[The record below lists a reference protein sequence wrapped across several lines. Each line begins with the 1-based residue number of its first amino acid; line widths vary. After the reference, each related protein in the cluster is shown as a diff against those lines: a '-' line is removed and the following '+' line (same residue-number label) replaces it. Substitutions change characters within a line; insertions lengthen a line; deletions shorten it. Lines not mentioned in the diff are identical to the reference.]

1 MDGDPTAASIFGGA
15 LKRHRQRLAWSQ
27 EDLAGASGVAV
38 RTISDLE
45 RGVAQQPRSATVR
58 MLAEALGLSGGDLAA
73 FKAAARGSREAD
85 RAGDATTAVP
95 TARPAAVARPAPRML
110 PRDVES
116 FTGRQAELDRL
127 ADAAASSGGS
137 GGVVRVFAV
146 EGMGGIGKT
155 ALALRAAHLVAGRF
169 PDGQLFIDL
178 QGYTPGV
185 RPVAPEDALRSL
197 LFALGV
203 AREQLPEGLAERAAL
218 YRGRLAETRTLVIL
232 DNAESLAQVEP
243 LLPGTGGCLVLVT
256 SRRALSGLDSQV
268 IALDTLPPDDAA
280 ELFRAAAGPGRL
292 TPDDPHVAEIVE
304 LCGYL
309 PLAIRVLAA
318 RLARR
323 RALTAGDVLAEL
335 RAEYRRLGNLA
346 DDDRSV
352 AAAFELSYRHLPSI
366 AQRMFASLGHVP
378 GPDFDPLA
386 AGNAVDD
393 ADADAASASLDALLD
408 HSLLSQPAP
417 GRFRFH
423 DLVRDFAR
431 VKSAA
436 LEGAGL
442 DRLLDFYLYSAQ
454 QADDHL
460 ERRARGRRAVPGYS
474 VHKPR
479 ELPDVSSGG
488 RAVAWLIVELPNLA
502 AASRVALTVGRPAYT
517 VAMSQALAQHL
528 RASGPFNAGLDLHR
542 LALDAATQ
550 LGDPS
555 LQASTEVE
563 IGLLEFQVG
572 RSGEAAATLA
582 RAVDGFGRAGD
593 ANARAEALVNLGVVQ
608 RMRGEHDRARASL
621 AEALRGHQAADDP
634 QGQARALRE
643 LGATQT
649 QTGQFESAE
658 RSLARATELSRL
670 VADRVG
676 EATCLS
682 YLGGVLMVTKKYG
695 PACDALEA
703 GLALYRDLRVPVGEA
718 NCLMYLGKAHLDAGA
733 AGDAER
739 VLAEAGE
746 IYARMGDDH
755 GRAGV
760 LAYLGDAQRLTGK
773 NQAASQT
780 LAAALGLFRE
790 LADVASEAETTNMYA
805 ALALADG
812 DPVAARERYARGLRL
827 ARQVGSSRD
836 QADALAGIAGAHQA
850 EGRGGAARRQYARAL
865 AAYESMNCDADAD
878 RVRRALAD
886 LG

>member
-1 MDGDPTAASIFGGA
+1 
-15 LKRHRQRLAWSQ
+15 LSQ
-27 EDLAGASGVAV
+27 EDLAGVSGVAA

-58 MLAEALGLSGGDLAA
+58 MLAEALGLSGADLAAFRAAARAGRDAGLAGDLAA
-73 FKAAARGSREAD
+73 AI
-85 RAGDATTAVP
+85 
-95 TARPAAVARPAPRML
+95 PAPAARPAPRML
-110 PRDVES
+110 PRDIES

-127 ADAAASSGGS
+127 VTAASSSGGS

-155 ALALRAAHLVAGRF
+155 ALALRAAHLVAGQF

-185 RPVAPEDALRSL
+185 EPVAPEDALRSL

-203 AREQLPEGLAERAAL
+203 AREQIPEGLAERAAL

-232 DNAESLAQVEP
+232 DNAASLAQVEP
-243 LLPGTGGCLVLVT
+243 LLPGTAGCLALVT
-256 SRRALSGLDSQV
+256 SRRALSGLDAQV
-268 IALDTLPPDDAA
+268 LALDTLPTDEAA
-280 ELFRAAAGPGRL
+280 ALFRAAAGPGRL
-292 TPDDPHVAEIVE
+292 AEDDPHIAEIVG
-304 LCGYL
+304 LCGCL

-323 RALTAGDVLAEL
+323 RALTTADVLAEL
-335 RAEYRRLGNLA
+335 RVEYRRLGNLA
-346 DDDRSV
+346 DDDRNV

-366 AQRMFASLGHVP
+366 AQRMFGQLGYVP

-386 AGNAVDD
+386 ASNAVDD
-393 ADADAASASLDALLD
+393 ADAAAAASSLDALLD

-436 LEGAGL
+436 LDGAGV

-454 QADDHL
+454 EADDHL
-460 ERRARGRRAVPGYS
+460 GRRARARRAVPGYS
-474 VHKPR
+474 VRKPR
-479 ELPDVSSGG
+479 ELPDVSTTA

-502 AASRVALTVGRPAYT
+502 AASRIALNVGRPAYT

-528 RASGPFNAGLDLHR
+528 RASGPFTAALDLHR

-550 LGDPS
+550 LGDRS
-555 LQASTEVE
+555 LQAATEVE
-563 IGLLEFQVG
+563 IGLLEYQVG
-572 RSGEAAATLA
+572 RSSDAVSTLS
-582 RAVDGFGRAGD
+582 RAVDGFGLAGD
-593 ANARAEALVNLGVVQ
+593 INARAEALVNLAVVH

-621 AEALRGHQAADDP
+621 EEALDSHRAAGDP
-634 QGQARALRE
+634 RGQAKALRE

-649 QTGQFESAE
+649 QTGQFELAE
-658 RSLARATELSRL
+658 RSLAQASELSRL
-670 VADRVG
+670 VGDRIE
-676 EATCLS
+676 EANCLNF
-682 YLGGVLMVTKKYG
+682 LGGVLMAVKKYG
-695 PACDALEA
+695 PACAALEA

-718 NCLMYLGKAHLDAGA
+718 NCLIYLGKAHLDAGA
-733 AGDAER
+733 TGEAER
-739 VLAEAGE
+739 VLAEAGQ
-746 IYARMGDDH
+746 IFARVNDDH
-755 GRAGV
+755 GRASV
-760 LAYLGDAQRLTGK
+760 LAYLGDAQRQAGK
-773 NQAASQT
+773 NREASQT
-780 LAAALGLFRE
+780 LAEAVRLFHE
-790 LADVASEAETTNMYA
+790 LADVGSETEATNMYA
-805 ALALADG
+805 AVALSGG

-827 ARQVGSSRD
+827 ARQVGSGRD
-836 QADALAGIAGAHQA
+836 QADALAGIAAAHQA
-850 EGRGGAARRQYARAL
+850 EERDGAARRQYARAL

-878 RVRRALAD
+878 RVRQALAD

>member
-1 MDGDPTAASIFGGA
+1 
-15 LKRHRQRLAWSQ
+15 
-27 EDLAGASGVAV
+27 
-38 RTISDLE
+38 
-45 RGVAQQPRSATVR
+45 
-58 MLAEALGLSGGDLAA
+58 
-73 FKAAARGSREAD
+73 
-85 RAGDATTAVP
+85 
-95 TARPAAVARPAPRML
+95 
-110 PRDVES
+110 
-116 FTGRQAELDRL
+116 
-127 ADAAASSGGS
+127 
-137 GGVVRVFAV
+137 
-146 EGMGGIGKT
+146 MGGIGKT
-155 ALALRAAHLVAGRF
+155 ALALRAAHQVADQF

-203 AREQLPEGLAERAAL
+203 AREQIPEGLAERAAV

-243 LLPGTGGCLVLVT
+243 LLPGTVGCLVLVT

-268 IALDTLPPDDAA
+268 IALDTLPPEEAA

-292 TPDDPHVAEIVE
+292 TGDDPHVAEIVE

-323 RALTAGDVLAEL
+323 RALTAGDVLKEL
-335 RAEYRRLGNLA
+335 RTEYRRLGNLA

-366 AQRMFASLGHVP
+366 AQRMFASLGSVP

-393 ADADAASASLDALLD
+393 ADAAAASATLDALLD

-460 ERRARGRRAVPGYS
+460 ERRARGRRDVPGYS
-474 VHKPR
+474 IHKPR
-479 ELPDVSSGG
+479 ELPDVSTGA
-488 RAVAWLIVELPNLA
+488 RAVAWLVVELPNLA

-528 RASGPFNAGLDLHR
+528 RASGPFSAGLDLHR
-542 LALDAATQ
+542 LALEAATQ
-550 LGDPS
+550 LGDGW
-555 LQASTEVE
+555 LQAATEVE
-563 IGLLEFQVG
+563 IGLLEYQVG
-572 RSGEAAATLA
+572 RSGDAASTLA
-582 RAVDGFGRAGD
+582 RAVDGFDQAGD

-608 RMRGEHDRARASL
+608 RMRGEHDRAHASL

-643 LGATQT
+643 LGATQM
-649 QTGQFESAE
+649 QTGQFELAE
-658 RSLARATELSRL
+658 RSLAQATELSRL
-670 VADRVG
+670 VGDRVG
-676 EATCLS
+676 EATCLNF
-682 YLGGVLMVTKKYG
+682 LGGVLMVMKKYD
-695 PACDALEA
+695 PACAALEA
-703 GLALYRDLRVPVGEA
+703 ALALYRDLRVPVGEA
-718 NCLMYLGKAHLDAGA
+718 NCLMYLGKTHLDAGA
-733 AGDAER
+733 FGEAER

-746 IYARMGDDH
+746 IFARMGDKH

-760 LAYLGDAQRLTGK
+760 LAYLGDAQRQAGK
-773 NQAASQT
+773 NRAARET
-780 LAAALGLFRE
+780 LAASLELFRE
-790 LADVASEAETTNMYA
+790 LVDVASEAETTNMYA

-812 DPVAARERYARGLRL
+812 DPAAARERYARGLRL

-836 QADALAGIAGAHQA
+836 QADALAGIADAQRA
-850 EGRGGAARRQYARAL
+850 EGRAGAARRQYARAL
-865 AAYESMNCDADAD
+865 AAYESMNCEIDAD
-878 RVRRALAD
+878 RVRQALAG

>member
-1 MDGDPTAASIFGGA
+1 MDGDATAANIFGGA
-15 LKRHRQRLAWSQ
+15 LRRHRQRRAWSQ
-27 EDLAGASGVAV
+27 EDLADVSGVAV

-58 MLAEALGLSGGDLAA
+58 MLAGALGLSGADLAA
-73 FKAAARGSREAD
+73 FKAAARAGREASL
-85 RAGDATTAVP
+85 AGDLAAAWP
-95 TARPAAVARPAPRML
+95 AVAVRPVPRML
-110 PRDVES
+110 PRDIES

-127 ADAAASSGGS
+127 VAAAASSGGS

-146 EGMGGIGKT
+146 EGMGGVGKT
-155 ALALRAAHLVAGRF
+155 ALALRAAHLVAGQF
-169 PDGQLFIDL
+169 PDGQIFIDL

-197 LFALGV
+197 LFALGI
-203 AREQLPEGLAERAAL
+203 AREQVPESLAERAAL
-218 YRGRLAETRTLVIL
+218 YRGQLAETRTLVIL
-232 DNAESLAQVEP
+232 DNAASLAQVEP
-243 LLPGTGGCLVLVT
+243 LLPGTAGCLVLVT

-268 IALDTLPPDDAA
+268 LTLDALPPDEAA
-280 ELFRAAAGPGRL
+280 GLFRAAAGPGRL
-292 TPDDPHVAEIVE
+292 ADDDPHVAEIVE

-318 RLARR
+318 RMARR

-335 RAEYRRLGNLA
+335 RVEYRRLGNLA
-346 DDDRSV
+346 DDDRNV

-366 AQRMFASLGHVP
+366 AQRMFGQLGHVP

-393 ADADAASASLDALLD
+393 VDAPTASASLDALMD

-436 LEGAGL
+436 LDGAGL

-454 QADDHL
+454 EADDHL
-460 ERRARGRRAVPGYS
+460 DRRARARRAVPGYS

-479 ELPDVSSGG
+479 ELPEVSTAA
-488 RAVAWLIVELPNLA
+488 RAVGWLIVELPNLA
-502 AASRVALTVGRPAYT
+502 AASRVALSVGRPAYT

-528 RASGPFNAGLDLHR
+528 RSSGPFTAALDLHR

-550 LGDPS
+550 LGDLS
-555 LQASTEVE
+555 LQAATEME
-563 IGLLEFQVG
+563 IGLLEFQIGQTGDAV
-572 RSGEAAATLA
+572 STLS
-582 RAVDGFGRAGD
+582 RAVDGFGQAGD
-593 ANARAEALVNLGVVQ
+593 PNARAEALVNLGVVQ

-621 AEALRGHQAADDP
+621 EEALDGHRTAGNP

-643 LGATQT
+643 LGATQL
-649 QTGQFESAE
+649 QTGQFELAE
-658 RSLARATELSRL
+658 RSLALATEFSRM
-670 VADRVG
+670 VGDRIG
-676 EATCLS
+676 EATCLNF
-682 YLGGVLMVTKKYG
+682 LGGVLMTIKKYG
-695 PACDALEA
+695 PACAALEA

-718 NCLMYLGKAHLDAGA
+718 NCLMYLGKAHLDG
-733 AGDAER
+733 GDSGEAER
-739 VLAEAGE
+739 ILAEAGK
-746 IYARMGDDH
+746 IFARMGDQH

-760 LAYLGDAQRLTGK
+760 LAYLGDAQRQAGK
-773 NQAASQT
+773 NREADQT
-780 LAAALGLFRE
+780 LAAALRLFRE

-805 ALALADG
+805 AVALADG
-812 DPVAARERYARGLRL
+812 DPAAARERYARGLRL
-827 ARQVGSSRD
+827 ARQVGSGRD
-836 QADALAGIAGAHQA
+836 QADALAGIAATHRAQQ
-850 EGRGGAARRQYARAL
+850 RGGAARRQYARAL

-878 RVRRALAD
+878 QVRQALAG

>member
-1 MDGDPTAASIFGGA
+1 MDGDSTAASSFGGA

-27 EDLAGASGVAV
+27 EDLAEASTVAA

-58 MLAEALGLSGGDLAA
+58 MLAEALGLSGADLAA
-73 FKAAARGSREAD
+73 FKAAARASREAGLRGD
-85 RAGDATTAVP
+85 PTPARAAAAAA
-95 TARPAAVARPAPRML
+95 ARTVPRML
-110 PRDVES
+110 PRDIES

-127 ADAAASSGGS
+127 VAAASGSGGS

-155 ALALRAAHLVAGRF
+155 ALALRAAHLIAGQFR
-169 PDGQLFIDL
+169 DGQLFIDL

-203 AREQLPEGLAERAAL
+203 AREQIPEGLAERAAL
-218 YRGRLAETRTLVIL
+218 YRGQLAETRTLVIL
-232 DNAESLAQVEP
+232 DNAASLSQVEP
-243 LLPGTGGCLVLVT
+243 LLPATAGCLVLVT

-268 IALDTLPPDDAA
+268 LALDTLPPDEAA
-280 ELFRAAAGPGRL
+280 GLFRAAVGPGRL
-292 TPDDPHVAEIVE
+292 ADDDPHVAEIVE

-323 RALTAGDVLAEL
+323 RALTSGDVLAEL
-335 RAEYRRLGNLA
+335 RVEYRRLGNLA
-346 DDDRSV
+346 DDDRNV
-352 AAAFELSYRHLPSI
+352 AAAFEFSYRHLPSI
-366 AQRMFASLGHVP
+366 AQRMFASLGYAP

-386 AGNAVDD
+386 AANAVDD
-393 ADADAASASLDALLD
+393 TDAAAASASLDALLD

-436 LEGAGL
+436 LDGAGL
-442 DRLLDFYLYSAQ
+442 DRMLDFYLYSAQ

-460 ERRARGRRAVPGYS
+460 ERRVRGRRAVPGYS

-479 ELPDVSSGG
+479 ELPDVSTGA
-488 RAVAWLIVELPNLA
+488 RAVAWLVVELPNLA

-528 RASGPFNAGLDLHR
+528 RASGPFTAALDLHR

-550 LGDPS
+550 LGDPA
-555 LQASTEVE
+555 LQAATDVE

-572 RSGEAAATLA
+572 RSGDAVSTLE

-593 ANARAEALVNLGVVQ
+593 PNGRAEALANLGVVQ
-608 RMRGEHDRARASL
+608 RMRGEHDRATASL
-621 AEALRGHQAADDP
+621 EEALDGHRAADDP

-643 LGATQT
+643 LGATQL
-649 QTGQFESAE
+649 QTGQFELAE
-658 RSLARATELSRL
+658 RSLAQATEFSRL
-670 VADRVG
+670 VGDRIG
-676 EATCLS
+676 EATCLNF
-682 YLGGVLMVTKKYG
+682 LGGVLMTVKKYE
-695 PACDALEA
+695 PACAALEA
-703 GLALYRDLRVPVGEA
+703 GLALYHDLRVPVGEA

-733 AGDAER
+733 SGEAER

-746 IYARMGDDH
+746 IFARMGDHH

-760 LAYLGDAQRLTGK
+760 LAYLGDAQRQAGK
-773 NQAASQT
+773 NREAGQT
-780 LAAALGLFRE
+780 LAEALRLFDE
-790 LADVASEAETTNMYA
+790 LADVASEGETTNMYA
-805 ALALADG
+805 AVALADG
-812 DPVAARERYARGLRL
+812 DPVLARQRYARGLRL
-827 ARQVGSSRD
+827 ARQVGSGRD
-836 QADALAGIAGAHQA
+836 QADALAGIAAAHQA
-850 EGRGGAARRQYARAL
+850 EERDGAARRQYARAL

-878 RVRRALAD
+878 RVRQALAG

>member
-1 MDGDPTAASIFGGA
+1 MGDPTAASIFGGE
-15 LKRHRQRLAWSQ
+15 LRRHRQRLAWSQ
-27 EDLAGASGVAV
+27 EELAEASGVAA

-58 MLAEALGLSGGDLAA
+58 MLAEALGLSGGDLAG
-73 FKAAARGSREAD
+73 FKAAARASREPG
-85 RAGDATTAVP
+85 RAGDATTAAP
-95 TARPAAVARPAPRML
+95 TGGPAAGARPAPRML
-110 PRDVES
+110 PRDIES

-127 ADAAASSGGS
+127 AAAAVSSGPGSRGS

-155 ALALRAAHLVAGRF
+155 ALALRAAHQVAGWF

-203 AREQLPEGLAERAAL
+203 AREQIPEGLAERAAL
-218 YRGRLAETRTLVIL
+218 YRGWLAETRTLVIL

-256 SRRALSGLDSQV
+256 SRRALPGLDSQV
-268 IALDTLPPDDAA
+268 MALDTLPPDEAA
-280 ELFRAAAGPGRL
+280 ELFRAAAGPDRIAA
-292 TPDDPHVAEIVE
+292 DDPQVAEIVE

-335 RAEYRRLGNLA
+335 RTEHRRLGNLA

-366 AQRMFASLGHVP
+366 AQRMFDQLGHVP
-378 GPDFDPLA
+378 GADFDPLA

-393 ADADAASASLDALLD
+393 ADAAAAPDSLDALLD

-442 DRLLDFYLYSAQ
+442 DRLLDYYLYSAQ

-460 ERRARGRRAVPGYS
+460 ERRARGRRPVPGSS
-474 VHKPR
+474 VRKPR
-479 ELPDVSSGG
+479 ELPDVSTAA
-488 RAVAWLIVELPNLA
+488 RAVAWLVVELPNLA
-502 AASRVALTVGRPAYT
+502 AASRIALTVGRPAYT

-528 RASGPFNAGLDLHR
+528 RASGPFNAALDLHR
-542 LALDAATQ
+542 LALDAAAQ

-555 LQASTEVE
+555 LQAATELQIGQLE
-563 IGLLEFQVG
+563 IQVG
-572 RSGEAAATLA
+572 RTGDAASTLA

-621 AEALRGHQAADDP
+621 TEALRGHQAADDP
-634 QGQARALRE
+634 QGEARALRE
-643 LGATQT
+643 LGATQM
-649 QTGQFESAE
+649 QTGQFELAE
-658 RSLARATELSRL
+658 RSLAEATELSRL
-670 VADRVG
+670 VGDRIG
-676 EATCLS
+676 EAACLNF
-682 YLGGVLMVTKKYG
+682 LGGVLMVIKKYG
-695 PACDALEA
+695 PACAALEA
-703 GLALYRDLRVPVGEA
+703 ALALYRDLSVPVGEA
-718 NCLMYLGKAHLDAGA
+718 NCLLYLGKAHLDAGA
-733 AGDAER
+733 SDDAER

-746 IYARMGDDH
+746 IYVRMGDDH

-760 LAYLGDAQRLTGK
+760 LAYLGDAQRQAGK
-773 NQAASQT
+773 NRAASET
-780 LAAALGLFRE
+780 LATALGLFRE
-790 LADVASEAETTNMYA
+790 LADVASEAEATNMYA
-805 ALALADG
+805 AVALADG
-812 DPVAARERYARGLRL
+812 DPSATRRRPAGGTRAGCGSPARSARAGTRPTRWPGSRAPTGRRAAM
-827 ARQVGSSRD
+827 
-836 QADALAGIAGAHQA
+836 
-850 EGRGGAARRQYARAL
+850 ARRGASTRGRWPPT
-865 AAYESMNCDADAD
+865 S
-878 RVRRALAD
+878 R
-886 LG
+886 

>member
-1 MDGDPTAASIFGGA
+1 MAGDSTVANTFGDA
-15 LKRHRQRLAWSQ
+15 LRRHRKRLAWSQ
-27 EDLAGASGVAV
+27 EDLADASGVAA

-58 MLAEALGLSGGDLAA
+58 MLAEALSLSDADLAA
-73 FKAAARGSREAD
+73 FKAAARGSREASP
-85 RAGDATTAVP
+85 AGGVATATPAAA
-95 TARPAAVARPAPRML
+95 ARPVPRML
-110 PRDVES
+110 PRDIES
-116 FTGRQAELDRL
+116 FTGRQTELERL
-127 ADAAASSGGS
+127 VAAASGSRGS
-137 GGVVRVFAV
+137 GGVVQVFAV

-155 ALALRAAHLVAGRF
+155 ALALRAAHLVAGQF

-232 DNAESLAQVEP
+232 DNAASLAQVDP
-243 LLPGTGGCLVLVT
+243 LLPGTAGCLVVVT

-268 IALDTLPPDDAA
+268 LALDTLAPDEAA
-280 ELFRAAAGPGRL
+280 GLFRAAAGPDR
-292 TPDDPHVAEIVE
+292 PADDDAHVAEIVE

-323 RALTAGDVLAEL
+323 RALTTSDMLAEL
-335 RAEYRRLGNLA
+335 RVEYRRLGNLA

-366 AQRMFASLGHVP
+366 AQRMFDQIGNVP

-386 AGNAVDD
+386 AANVVDD
-393 ADADAASASLDALLD
+393 DDAPAASASLEALLD
-408 HSLLSQPAP
+408 HSLLAQQAP

-423 DLVRDFAR
+423 DLVRDFAQA
-431 VKSAA
+431 KSAA
-436 LEGAGL
+436 LDGAGL

-460 ERRARGRRAVPGYS
+460 DRRARPRRAVHRYT

-479 ELPDVSSGG
+479 ELPDVSSNE
-488 RAVAWLIVELPNLA
+488 RAVAWLVVELPNLA
-502 AASRVALTVGRPAYT
+502 AASRMALNAGRPAYT

-528 RASGPFNAGLDLHR
+528 RSSGPFTAGLDLHR
-542 LALDAATQ
+542 LALNAATQ
-550 LGDPS
+550 LGDPA
-555 LQASTEVE
+555 LQAATEAE
-563 IGLLEFQVG
+563 IGLLEYQVG
-572 RSGEAAATLA
+572 RSGDAMSTLA
-582 RAVDGFGRAGD
+582 SAVDGFGRAGD
-593 ANARAEALVNLGVVQ
+593 PSGRAEALVNLGVVQ
-608 RMRGEHDRARASL
+608 RMRGEHARALASL
-621 AEALRGHQAADDP
+621 EEALRSHRAADDP

-643 LGATQT
+643 LGATQM
-649 QTGQFESAE
+649 QTGQFELAE
-658 RSLARATELSRL
+658 RSLAQATEFSRL
-670 VADRVG
+670 IGDRVG

-682 YLGGVLMVTKKYG
+682 YLGGVQMTVKKYG
-695 PACDALEA
+695 PACAALEA

-733 AGDAER
+733 SGDAER
-739 VLAEAGE
+739 FLTEAGE

-760 LAYLGDAQRLTGK
+760 LAYLGDAQR
-773 NQAASQT
+773 QAGRSQQAGQT
-780 LAAALGLFRE
+780 LAEALRLFDE
-790 LADVASEAETTNMYA
+790 LDDVASEAETTNLYA
-805 ALALADG
+805 AVALAEG

-827 ARQVGSSRD
+827 ARQVGSGRD
-836 QADALAGIAGAHQA
+836 QADALAGIAGAQRA
-850 EGRGGAARRQYARAL
+850 EGRVGAARRQYARAL
-865 AAYESMNCDADAD
+865 AAYESMSCDADAD
-878 RVRRALAD
+878 RVRQALAG